1 MSITVVD
8 EGKKGFLGFGVKPAV
23 VQVTVL
29 KNEEDLKEEIVNE
42 PEIEVEPETKEIQS
56 SSSKEQRRYK

>member
-1 MSITVVD
+1 MSITVLD

-29 KNEEDLKEEIVNE
+29 KNEEDLMKKRLSMSTETEVEAEEI
-42 PEIEVEPETKEIQS
+42 
-56 SSSKEQRRYK
+56 